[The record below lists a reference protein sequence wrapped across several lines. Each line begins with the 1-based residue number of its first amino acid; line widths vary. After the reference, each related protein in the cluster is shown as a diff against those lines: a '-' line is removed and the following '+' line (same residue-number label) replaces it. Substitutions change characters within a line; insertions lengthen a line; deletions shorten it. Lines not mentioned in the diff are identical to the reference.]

1 MSPLATNKKAYHEYE
16 IISEMEAGI
25 ELAGTEVKSVKAGR
39 VNMKDS
45 YVKIINGE
53 MYLINCH
60 ISPYEQG
67 NIFNRD
73 PLRQRKLLMHRRE
86 IDQLLGK
93 VQEKGLTLTATKIYI
108 KARRVKVQVALARG
122 KKLYDKR
129 RTMKEKD
136 LKRELERDFKTR

>member
-1 MSPLATNKKAYHEYE
+1 MSLATNKKAYHEYE

-53 MYLINCH
+53 IYLINCH

-73 PLRQRKLLMHRRE
+73 PIRQRKLLMHRRE

-93 VQEKGLTLTATKIYI
+93 VQEKGLALTATRIYI
-108 KARRVKVQVALARG
+108 KARRVKVQVALAKG

-136 LKRELERDFKTR
+136 IQREMERDLKMR